1 MNLNFY
7 RNLIKKEL
15 SKSIKRNDVVY
26 IESDLT
32 SFRQI
37 FLLSKTRNK
46 FLKFFFKIFSE
57 LVGKRGTII
66 LPSFSYSWG
75 DDDKKKIFD
84 IKNSKSRTGILS
96 EFLLKQKNVYRSLD
110 PMFSCL
116 VIGNKKKFLEVK
128 NNTFGPHSIFEKLL
142 KNNAKLVSFGLKRF
156 DPTFVHYVEQYFDTN
171 IKKIDYR
178 YLKKI
183 SGLIKKNNKKYRDTF
198 FTFLKN
204 RQINKSYNEKRI
216 KKDLVKQKKLK
227 ILTICNSKIYIVDTK
242 SFFKAGI
249 NGMKKNINYFAR

>member
-7 RNLIKKEL
+7 RNLIKKKL

-75 DDDKKKIFD
+75 DDDKKK
-84 IKNSKSRTGILS
+84 
-96 EFLLKQKNVYRSLD
+96 
-110 PMFSCL
+110 
-116 VIGNKKKFLEVK
+116 
-128 NNTFGPHSIFEKLL
+128 
-142 KNNAKLVSFGLKRF
+142 
-156 DPTFVHYVEQYFDTN
+156 N
-171 IKKIDYR
+171 I
-178 YLKKI
+178 
-183 SGLIKKNNKKYRDTF
+183 
-198 FTFLKN
+198 
-204 RQINKSYNEKRI
+204 
-216 KKDLVKQKKLK
+216 
-227 ILTICNSKIYIVDTK
+227 
-242 SFFKAGI
+242 
-249 NGMKKNINYFAR
+249 